1 MDIHL
6 LVVTAINNEKSGK
19 RSLMSRL
26 ESDSTSD
33 VSDWQGCQKQQLE
46 SIVILS
52 TLNTF
57 FLPKATF
64 LCILHLPLGCL
75 WVCLYCKAVLLVH
88 VVGGNNWLALCHDRF
103 TAQEDHLKECFR
115 LLSNRIFCV
124 FDLEEAAC
132 TFLGS
137 QRMEQK
143 AGQTRLPE
151 LWS

>member
-1 MDIHL
+1 
-6 LVVTAINNEKSGK
+6 
-19 RSLMSRL
+19 MSRL

-75 WVCLYCKAVLLVH
+75 WACLYCKAVLLVH
-88 VVGGNNWLALCHDRF
+88 VVGGNN
-103 TAQEDHLKECFR
+103 
-115 LLSNRIFCV
+115 
-124 FDLEEAAC
+124 
-132 TFLGS
+132 
-137 QRMEQK
+137 
-143 AGQTRLPE
+143 
-151 LWS
+151 